1 MASAFAG
8 TRRGLP
14 TTALVAGSIPTTVP
28 EAPSTQTFPPATVML
43 AAPGTAMTAA
53 NRSRAKAGT
62 VVPVDAGGGW
72 VDGLCGLSAVPEHPA
87 AASRTATASVL
98 GQRGGRRGG
107 GRRVAGIGM
116 AQLPSQDSRLSTL
129 STSQQPGRFPGAE
142 KRQRATAASRTWA
155 PPSHSLPRALRLR
168 QPPVRARDRPGR
180 TAPAR
185 TNQRPDANGLMELSS
200 IPGCD
205 QNSHPASPSP
215 PAEGTNHQR
224 TNPARDGNR
233 AA

>member
-1 MASAFAG
+1 
-8 TRRGLP
+8 
-14 TTALVAGSIPTTVP
+14 
-28 EAPSTQTFPPATVML
+28 
-43 AAPGTAMTAA
+43 
-53 NRSRAKAGT
+53 
-62 VVPVDAGGGW
+62 
-72 VDGLCGLSAVPEHPA
+72 
-87 AASRTATASVL
+87 
-98 GQRGGRRGG
+98 
-107 GRRVAGIGM
+107 M

-155 PPSHSLPRALRLR
+155 PLSHSLPRALRLR

-233 AA
+233 AASCRSGRRAPGDGPSGAGMTPTWRQAGSAEPASCRARFLRNHPLLGARGRPAWLRPPRGGAWTPPRSTLAI